1 MLLYDMYLIGFRLQ
15 LDLHRILG
23 KFIFRSLLHYS
34 NRPSF
39 DFSLTSLTSDIHCLG
54 SGYDSFLSTA
64 QSRVCYRIIFFW
76 CQCYL
81 AHIPPNPVIT
91 VDI

>member
-15 LDLHRILG
+15 LDLHRLLG
-23 KFIFRSLLHYS
+23 KFISQSLLHYS

-54 SGYDSFLSTA
+54 SGYDFSLSTA
-64 QSRVCYRIIFFW
+64 KAVSII
-76 CQCYL
+76 
-81 AHIPPNPVIT
+81 A
-91 VDI
+91 